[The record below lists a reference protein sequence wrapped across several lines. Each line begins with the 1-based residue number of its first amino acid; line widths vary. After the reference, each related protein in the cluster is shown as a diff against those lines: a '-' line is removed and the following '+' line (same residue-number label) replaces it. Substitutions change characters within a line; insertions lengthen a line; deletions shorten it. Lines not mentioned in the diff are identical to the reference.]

1 MRRPQI
7 IVAVLMT
14 LTVATHAAAQGRM
27 RGSVEDA
34 DRHPIKGAT
43 IRAVNL
49 NLSSSEWTS
58 TTDDKGRFVLLGL
71 RIGADWKFIAEA
83 PGFLPREGTAAVRSV
98 FGPPLTFTLIRD
110 PGPIPGALVKDVQQQ
125 LASANALRDQGRYD
139 QALVLYQTIHVR
151 NPKLTSLNLVL
162 GGVYRQKA
170 EQERDVAARRVLLE
184 QASAAYT
191 AVLADDPDNPRART
205 ELAAVK
211 STLSELK

>member
-27 RGSVEDA
+27 MGRVEDA
-34 DRHPIKGAT
+34 DHHPIKGAT
-43 IRAVNL
+43 IRATNA

-71 RIGADWKFIAEA
+71 RIGADWKFVAEA
-83 PGFLPREGTAAVRSV
+83 PGFLPREGTAGVRSV
-98 FGPPLTFTLIRD
+98 FGPPLMFTLARD
-110 PGPIPGALVKDVQQQ
+110 PGPIPGALVKDIQQQ
-125 LASANALRDQGRYD
+125 LTSANALRDQGRYD
-139 QALVLYQTIHVR
+139 QAITLYQSIHER

-170 EQERDVAARRVLLE
+170 EQEREVAARRALLV
-184 QASAAYT
+184 QATAAYN
-191 AVLADDPDNPRART
+191 AVLMDDADNPRART
-205 ELAAVK
+205 ELAAVNA
-211 STLSELK
+211 TLSELK